1 MFKRFSMLFLAVL
14 LMFSLSMAQT
24 DIGLKGVGGK
34 LGYIMPDND
43 IENTIGFG
51 LIADLGQYNDNIS
64 LDAYVDYWGKS
75 YDVGASEWSWSVISI
90 AAIGKYAF
98 ESSGSFQPYAGGGLG
113 LDIGRS
119 EWKYTGPTSPN
130 PLYNIDYD
138 GSSSDSDLAIHLVGG
153 ATMELSEGLEGL
165 AEVKYTI
172 GGADYFGIYVG
183 VIYSLNR

>member
-24 DIGLKGVGGK
+24 DIGLKGIGGK
-34 LGYIMPDND
+34 IGYIMPDGD
-43 IENTIGFG
+43 IENTIGLG
-51 LIADLGQYNDNIS
+51 LIADLGQYNENIS
-64 LDAYVDYWGKS
+64 LSAYLDYWGKS
-75 YDVGASEWSWSVISI
+75 YDVEYTEWSWGVISI

-98 ESSGSFQPYAGGGLG
+98 ESSGNFKPYAGAGIG

-119 EWKYTGPTSPN
+119 EWKYTGPTYGYSG
-130 PLYNIDYD
+130 LIDN
-138 GSSSDSDLAIHLVGG
+138 SSSASNTDLAIHLLGG
-153 ATMELSEGLEGL
+153 ATMELSEGLEGM

-183 VIYSLNR
+183 VIYSLNK

>member
-1 MFKRFSMLFLAVL
+1 MFKRFTMLFLAVL

-34 LGYIMPDND
+34 LGYIMPDGD
-43 IENTIGFG
+43 IENTLGFG

-64 LDAYVDYWGKS
+64 LSAYVDYWGKN
-75 YDVGASEWSWSVISI
+75 YDVGQYYEWSWSMLSI
-90 AAIGKYAF
+90 AAIAKYGF
-98 ESSGSFQPYAGGGLG
+98 ETSGQFKPYAGGGLG
-113 LDIGRS
+113 LDIGS
-119 EWKYTGPTSPN
+119 WDAEYKGPTN
-130 PLYNIDYD
+130 DFYGLGDF
-138 GSSSDSDLAIHLVGG
+138 SSSGSDSDLAIHLVGG
-153 ATMELSEGLEGL
+153 ATMELSPGLEGM